1 MIFAGKGGLMY
12 TLATDEFQGKKPQI
26 HEEAFVAPQVFLAG
40 DVRVGRFSS
49 LWPGV
54 VARGDVNYIEIG
66 ECSNVQDLVCLH
78 VADENPCII
87 GDYVTI
93 GHGAVVHGCE
103 IADHVL
109 IGMNATV
116 LTGAKIG
123 RGSIIAAGALVRENE
138 VIPENSLV
146 VGVPGKVVRT
156 QDRIATIHAQAI
168 KYKCEW
174 AIAYGVKPD
183 IEGERYHGEKII

>member
-12 TLATDEFQGKKPQI
+12 TLATDEFQDKKPQI

-54 VARGDVNYIEIG
+54 VARGDVNYIEVG

>member
-1 MIFAGKGGLMY
+1 MY
-12 TLATDEFQGKKPQI
+12 TLKSIAYNGIEPQV
-26 HEEAFVAPQVFLAG
+26 HAEAFIAPQVFISG
-40 DVRVGRFSS
+40 DVRIGKWSS

-54 VARGDVNYIEIG
+54 VARGDVDYISIG
-66 ECSNVQDLVCLH
+66 ECTNVQDLACLH
-78 VADENPCII
+78 VADDKPCII

-103 IADHVL
+103 IEDHVL

-123 RGSIIAAGALVRENE
+123 RGSVIAAGALVKENM
-138 VIPENSLV
+138 VVPENSLV

-156 QDRIATIHAQAI
+156 HDLIATIHAQAI

-174 AIAYGVKPD
+174 AIGYGVKPD
-183 IEGERYHGEKII
+183 IEGETYHGEKII

>member
-1 MIFAGKGGLMY
+1 MY
-12 TLATDEFQGKKPQI
+12 TLSGNEFQGKSPKI
-26 HEEAFVAPQVFLAG
+26 DEEAFVAPQVFLSG
-40 DVRVGRFSS
+40 DVRVRRYAS

-54 VARGDVNYIEIG
+54 AARGDVNYISVG

-78 VADENPCII
+78 VADNNPCII

-103 IADHVL
+103 IGDHVL
-109 IGMNATV
+109 IGMNATI

-123 RGSIIAAGALVRENE
+123 RGSIVAAGALVREND
-138 VIPENSLV
+138 VIPPNSLV

-156 QDRIATIHAQAI
+156 QDRMESIHAQAI
-168 KYKCEW
+168 KYKSEW
-174 AIAYGVKPD
+174 AIGYGVYPG
-183 IEGERYHGEKII
+183 IGGEVYHGEKII